1 MDPLAEPVM
10 PDTKSPLR
18 LLPNAITIIRLLL
31 VLPIAFFIMEENF
44 YIALLLF
51 SISGMSDGLDGF
63 LARRFDWVSAFG
75 KLIDPLAD
83 KLMMMVTVLVL
94 GLLGHFPF
102 MLMLLIIAKD
112 LVVLAGVFSYTT
124 LAGFPAITPT
134 FFGKLTT
141 ALQIMLLF
149 SLLLNLSFPA
159 LSPAIGL
166 LDSFFPVF
174 YWVVA
179 ILTTLDGTSYLWIW
193 TGKLARDPRWKETI

>member
-1 MDPLAEPVM
+1 M

-18 LLPNAITIIRLLL
+18 LLPNAITMTRLLL

-44 YIALLLF
+44 YVALLLF
-51 SISGMSDGLDGF
+51 SVSGLSDGLDGF
-63 LARRFDWVSAFG
+63 LARRYDWVSAFG

-83 KLMMMVTVLVL
+83 KLMMVVTVLVL
-94 GLLGHFPF
+94 GLLDHFPV
-102 MLMLLIIAKD
+102 MLMLLIIVKD
-112 LVVLAGVFSYTT
+112 LIVLAGVFSYTA

-134 FFGKLTT
+134 LFGKLTT

-149 SLLLNLSFPA
+149 SLLLNLSFPGF
-159 LSPAIGL
+159 LSSIGL
-166 LDSFFPVF
+166 PGDFYPVF

-179 ILTTLDGTSYLWIW
+179 ILTALDGTSYLWIW